1 MIYRCPA
8 IQPAGLPNI
17 GVDIVF
23 NIEIVSHDHT
33 TLPRSFFPAYSL
45 TSHTV
50 RSARHKNPITPL
62 TPTLAIIGT
71 LDATRSIP
79 LVLALDASAIPEKRP
94 LVLGRDHLAPG
105 RTRVGL
111 ARAVRGTG
119 DLVVLVVGCEDGK
132 GLRGDACVVAA
143 LGGLDG
149 ARGFGDWCGVRCVR
163 TCGET
168 GKVVPEQ
175 AGDEGYLAFVFELA
189 GARVAVVWV
198 TSSRRGRRGVVGCI
212 VRVSLVVSDSASFG
226 C

>member
-1 MIYRCPA
+1 
-8 IQPAGLPNI
+8 LNI
-17 GVDIVF
+17 
-23 NIEIVSHDHT
+23 H
-33 TLPRSFFPAYSL
+33 
-45 TSHTV
+45 SHTV

-71 LDATRSIP
+71 LDTPRSIA
-79 LVLALDASAIPEKRP
+79 LFLALYASAIPEERP
-94 LVLGRDHLAPG
+94 FIFGRDHLAPG

-111 ARAVRGTG
+111 ACAVGGTG

-132 GLRGDACVVAA
+132 GLRGDACVVAT

-149 ARGFGDWCGVRCVR
+149 ARGFGDWGGVRWVR

-189 GARVAVVWV
+189 GARVAVVWA

-212 VRVSLVVSDSASFG
+212 VTVSLVVSYSGSVG
-226 C
+226 R